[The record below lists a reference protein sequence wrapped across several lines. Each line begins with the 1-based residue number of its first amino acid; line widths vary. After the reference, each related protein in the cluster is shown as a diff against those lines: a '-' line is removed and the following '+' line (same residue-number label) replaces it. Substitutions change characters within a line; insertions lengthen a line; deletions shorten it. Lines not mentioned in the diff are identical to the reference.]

1 MIQRSLMVTAFSFT
15 TLDAKLF
22 QRSMKQ
28 ENIDRYKLY
37 FIKRNNFSVKN
48 DKIQVNLTLIMF
60 LCDYDNRLFE

>member
-1 MIQRSLMVTAFSFT
+1 MVPAFSFT